1 MRKATLTLTLVLLA
15 VGPASALAGEAPMPR
30 PSAKLWAS
38 VAKLPNLW
46 EGTWQGD
53 TDLYGFPGPIAYT
66 PSAAAFVR
74 AYKPVDDTQFA
85 NCRQSGMPFAMRI
98 AAMPLK
104 FYYSPYERMV
114 SIYIEGSSMTRF
126 IHLDGRRHSE
136 HLNPTYLGES
146 IGRWEG
152 DTLVVDSTGF
162 VKETQLQ
169 IGEMAPP
176 PGGGPRSIPIFAQHG
191 PNLRIVERMK
201 MLDHDTLQITT
212 TLYDDTIFAQPY
224 TYSDK
229 WYRHTGRRSEPQ
241 EWVCSDNRDF
251 YDTTTGKLEY
261 DVKDK
266 AVSH

>member
-1 MRKATLTLTLVLLA
+1 MKKAILA
-15 VGPASALAGEAPMPR
+15 LAFLAAATTSAAAPASRTA
-30 PSAKLWAS
+30 SARLWAS
-38 VAKLPNLW
+38 VATLPNLW

-66 PSAAAFVR
+66 PAAGAYVR
-74 AYKPVDDTQFA
+74 AYKPVDDMQFA
-85 NCRQSGMPFAMRI
+85 NCKQPGMPFAFRI

-104 FYYSPYERMV
+104 FYYSPSEKMV

-126 IHLDGRRHSE
+126 IHLDGRGHSE
-136 HLNPTYLGES
+136 HVNPTYLGES

-152 DTLVVDSTGF
+152 DTLVVDSIGF

-169 IGEMAPP
+169 IGQTEPP
-176 PGGGPRSIPIFAQHG
+176 PGSRGRPIPILAQHG
-191 PNLRIVERMK
+191 PNLRIVERMR

-212 TLYDDTIFAQPY
+212 TLYDDTIFAKPY

-251 YDTTTGKLEY
+251 FDAATGKLEY

>member
-1 MRKATLTLTLVLLA
+1 MRNAILTLALLA
-15 VGPASALAGEAPMPR
+15 AGSATTSAAAPAPHAT
-30 PSAKLWAS
+30 SAKLWAT
-38 VAKLPNLW
+38 VAALPNLW

-53 TDLYGFPGPIAYT
+53 TDLYGFPGPIDYT
-66 PSAAAFVR
+66 PAAAAYVR
-74 AYKPVDDTQFA
+74 DYKPVDDTQFA
-85 NCRQSGMPFAMRI
+85 NCKQSGMPFAMRI

-104 FYYSPYERMV
+104 FYYSPDEKMV

-126 IHLDGRRHSE
+126 VHLDGRQHSE

-146 IGRWEG
+146 IGRWDG

-176 PGGGPRSIPIFAQHG
+176 PGGPPRSTPIFAQHG

-212 TLYDDTIFAQPY
+212 TLYDDTIFAKPY

-251 YDTTTGKLEY
+251 YDATTGKLEY
-261 DVKDK
+261 DVKAK
-266 AVSH
+266 AENR